1 MPCFFDSQ
9 CRIDSSALRVHT
21 CIYVDSSAVLSTCS
35 QLRFISSDASAQ
47 RASFC
52 DRQTD
57 RQTDTHTHT
66 HTQYITSSARQHNV
80 LCDRQTDRQTKRSEA
95 SAGVILQTRVPSVAR
110 NVTDRQT
117 DRQTQYRKD
126 PSEYVACG
134 GLGYCE
140 QRGNQEQNRPGRW
153 PHAHSQLAG
162 DLIDHSV
169 AALLRAARVA
179 TGLAESNGNLSP
191 AGFMTHVT
199 CRLTAKNRDQLRNP
213 RLGSR
218 VWASFTFY

>member
-1 MPCFFDSQ
+1 LFFDSQ
-9 CRIDSSALRVHT
+9 CRIDSSALGVHT

-35 QLRFISSDASAQ
+35 QLRFISSEASAQ

-52 DRQTD
+52 DRQTHRQTD
-57 RQTDTHTHT
+57 RQTDTHT
-66 HTQYITSSARQHNV
+66 QCITSSARQHNV
-80 LCDRQTDRQTKRSEA
+80 LCDRQTDRQT
-95 SAGVILQTRVPSVAR
+95 
-110 NVTDRQT
+110 
-117 DRQTQYRKD
+117 QYRKD
-126 PSEYVACG
+126 LSEYVACG
-134 GLGYCE
+134 GLGDCE

-162 DLIDHSV
+162 DLIDHSA

-179 TGLAESNGNLSP
+179 AGLAESNGNLSP

-218 VWASFTFY
+218 VWVSFTFY